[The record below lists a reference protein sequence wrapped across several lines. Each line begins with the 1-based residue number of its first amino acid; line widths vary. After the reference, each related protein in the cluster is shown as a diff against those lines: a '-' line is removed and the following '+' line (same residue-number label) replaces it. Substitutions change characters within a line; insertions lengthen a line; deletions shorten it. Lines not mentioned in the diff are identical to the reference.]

1 MQVAR
6 SIMHDDDATQSSRVS
21 ALKAFTDL
29 YSKHR
34 EELQQADIPA
44 ELQQFMQEFIP
55 RDAVKG

>member
-6 SIMHDDDATQSSRVS
+6 SIMHDDEATQSSRVS

-44 ELQQFMQEFIP
+44 ELSQFMSEFIP